1 MKIGKIISVEYD
13 KFRVRLFNSTRNST
27 VNIAGKVYYFGNI
40 GSYLK
45 TVNSTGEYIFC
56 EVTSII
62 DWVGKDGQV
71 YSAFNLDSSREMI
84 IKPVGTL
91 DNEGFKMGVGIFPQ
105 LYSDVEIVTDDD
117 LDKIL
122 RNKSEDAEPGVH
134 TAINIGRS
142 KSLINYEISLSID
155 KLFNIHTAVLGN
167 SGSGKSNTIA
177 HILHEIYRKEQ
188 NEALG
193 AKTIIFDA
201 NGEYPNAFGKEAN
214 LSRSIEPVF
223 YKPNITKAEKGYRVF
238 QLPYYLMNLDEWL
251 SFLMASER
259 TQKPFWDNVLQ
270 LCYKFYKIFNTQTD
284 EDAKKFVNYV
294 KWKLHIVLL
303 NIVTRID
310 SDTSKMTA
318 AKGAISALHKAC
330 ASNLGDKVDDSIRK
344 DFLDFLDICDNL
356 CVVNYGNNNDSLVN
370 ALKLFVGD
378 VEQKYVYLEPITNR
392 GNIEGYEC
400 KLSSRPK
407 EQCFLQIDEKE
418 ALEVDSHNLR
428 PGEYFDY
435 NYLKTAVEIVLIEEE
450 ARGNLRI
457 RDFISTL
464 ISRLDFF
471 LSNKECDFMKVNSQQ
486 FANVEEYLQEV
497 FGVTDGEELKHQL
510 ITIDSSEVGT
520 DILELMT
527 SVVSRMIFDY
537 RKKRTGEAR
546 HEAPI
551 HLILDEA
558 HRYIHKDA
566 NYIMRENIFE
576 KIAREG
582 RKYSL
587 YLVIS
592 SQRPSELSQTVLSQ
606 CGNYIVHRIQNE
618 VDMKYVYSVL
628 PYFSEDYLSKIK
640 QAVPG
645 EALIFGNCV
654 PMPLMVKVE
663 EAVPAPDSKNCNVSK
678 EWYKYETLAGED
690 CDEATI

>member
-27 VNIAGKVYYFGNI
+27 VNIAGRVYYFGNI

-91 DNEGFKMGVGIFPQ
+91 DEDGFKMGVGIFPQ
-105 LYSDVEIVTDDD
+105 LYSDVEIVTDAD

-122 RNKSEDAEPGVH
+122 RNKKEKEDEGIH
-134 TAINIGRS
+134 TSISIGRS
-142 KSLINYEISLSID
+142 KNLINYKISLSID

-177 HILHEIYRKEQ
+177 HILHEVYRKSE

-201 NGEYPNAFGKEAN
+201 NGEYPNAFGTNAH
-214 LSRSIEPVF
+214 LSNSIKPIF
-223 YKPNITKAEKGYRVF
+223 YKPNIVHAENGYQVF
-238 QLPYYLMNLDEWL
+238 NLPYYLMNLDEWL

-270 LCYKFYKIFNTQTD
+270 LCYKFYKIFNAKTE
-284 EDAKKFVNYV
+284 EDTKRFVNYV
-294 KWKLHIVLL
+294 KWKLHLVLL
-303 NIVTRID
+303 SIVTRID

-318 AKGAISALHKAC
+318 AKGAIAALRKAC
-330 ASNLGDKVDDSIRK
+330 ASNLGDNVSEDIKK
-344 DFLDFLDICDNL
+344 DFQSYLTICDQL
-356 CVVNYGNNNDSLVN
+356 CMVYFGNNNDSLVN
-370 ALKLFVGD
+370 ALKLFVASGEAECFYLD
-378 VEQKYVYLEPITNR
+378 AKYGRN
-392 GNIEGYEC
+392 GAMEGYEG
-400 KLSSRPK
+400 KLSREK
-407 EQCFLQIDEKE
+407 RQDCFVQINETD
-418 ALEVDSHNLR
+418 ALEVESNSLAA
-428 PGEYFDY
+428 GEYFDY
-435 NYLKTAVEIVLIEEE
+435 KYLKTAVDIVLIEEE

-464 ISRLDFF
+464 LSRLDFF
-471 LSNKECDFMKVNSQQ
+471 LNNRECEFMRVSSQDYH
-486 FANVEEYLQEV
+486 NYEEYLEKV
-497 FGVTDGEELKHQL
+497 LGIGDGASKCHQL
-510 ITIDSSEVGT
+510 ITIDSSEVGA

-527 SVVSRMIFDY
+527 SVISRMIFDY
-537 RKKRTGEAR
+537 RKKKTGDSR
-546 HEAPI
+546 HEKPI

-558 HRYIHKDA
+558 HRYIHKDG

-587 YLVIS
+587 YLIIS

-628 PYFSEDYLSKIK
+628 PYFSEDYISKIK
-640 QAVPG
+640 QATPG

-654 PMPLMVKVE
+654 PMPLMVIVE
-663 EAVPAPDSKNCNVSK
+663 EAVPAPDSKNCSVSK
-678 EWYKYETLAGED
+678 EWYKFETDSSAPGRV
-690 CDEATI
+690 

>member
-1 MKIGKIISVEYD
+1 MKIGKIISVEFD
-13 KFRVRLFNSTRNST
+13 KFRVRLFSSTRNST

-45 TVNSTGEYIFC
+45 TANSTGEHIFC
-56 EVTSII
+56 EVVSII
-62 DWVGKDGQV
+62 DWVGKDNQV

-84 IKPVGTL
+84 IKPIGTL
-91 DNEGFKMGVGIFPQ
+91 NGDDFKMGVGIFPQ
-105 LYSDVEIVTDDD
+105 LYSDVEIVTDID
-117 LDKIL
+117 LDIIL
-122 RNKSEDAEPGVH
+122 RNKEAEKGKGVH
-134 TAINIGRS
+134 TSISIGRS
-142 KSLINYEISLSID
+142 KNLINYEISLSID

-177 HILHEIYRKEQ
+177 HILHEIYQKEQ

-201 NGEYPNAFGKEAN
+201 NGEYPNVFGSEAN
-214 LSRSIEPVF
+214 LSGSIEPVF
-223 YKPNITKAEKGYRVF
+223 YKPNITNGEKGYRVF

-270 LCYKFYKIFNTQTD
+270 LCYKFYKIFNAQTE

-294 KWKLHIVLL
+294 KWKLHLVLL

-330 ASNLGDKVDDSIRK
+330 VSSLGEQVDEAIKK
-344 DFLDFLDICDNL
+344 DFIDYLDICDSL

-370 ALKLFVGD
+370 ALKLFVADGSP
-378 VEQKYVYLEPITNR
+378 KYFYLDAVYGRSN
-392 GNIEGYEC
+392 NIEGYEG
-400 KLSSRPK
+400 KLSSQHK
-407 EQCFLQIDEKE
+407 KQCFLQIDEQS

-450 ARGNLRI
+450 ARGNMRI

-471 LSNKECDFMKVNSQQ
+471 LNNKECEFMKTDSQH
-486 FANVEEYLQEV
+486 FLDEEDYLKQV
-497 FGVTDGEELKHQL
+497 FGIADEEELKHQL

-537 RKKRTGEAR
+537 RKKKTGDLR
-546 HEAPI
+546 HERPI
-551 HLILDEA
+551 HLMLDEA
-558 HRYIHKDA
+558 HRYIHKDTD
-566 NYIMRENIFE
+566 YIMRENIFE

-587 YLVIS
+587 YLIIS

-618 VDMKYVYSVL
+618 IDMKYVYSVL

-645 EALIFGNCV
+645 EALIFGNWAY
-654 PMPLMVKVE
+654 MTKRDL
-663 EAVPAPDSKNCNVSK
+663 
-678 EWYKYETLAGED
+678 KYHLKSL
-690 CDEATI
+690 I

>member
-13 KFRVRLFNSTRNST
+13 KFRVRLFSSTRNST

-45 TVNSTGEYIFC
+45 TANSTGGHIFC
-56 EVTSII
+56 EVVSII
-62 DWVGKDGQV
+62 DWVGKDNQV

-84 IKPVGTL
+84 IKPIGTL
-91 DNEGFKMGVGIFPQ
+91 NGEDFKMGVGIFPQ

-117 LDKIL
+117 LDIIL
-122 RNKSEDAEPGVH
+122 RNKEDDKEEGIH
-134 TAINIGRS
+134 CSITIGRS
-142 KSLINYEISLSID
+142 KNLINYEISLSIN

-177 HILHEIYRKEQ
+177 HILQEIYRKEN

-201 NGEYPNAFGKEAN
+201 NGEYPNAFGLEAE
-214 LSRSIEPVF
+214 LSGSIKPVF
-223 YKPNITKAEKGYRVF
+223 YKPNIAKTENGYKVF
-238 QLPYYLMNLDEWL
+238 RMPYYLMNLDEWL

-270 LCYKFYKIFNTQTD
+270 LCYKFYKIFNAQTD

-294 KWKLHIVLL
+294 KWKLHLVLL

-330 ASNLGDKVDDSIRK
+330 ASNLGDNVDENIKK

-378 VEQKYVYLEPITNR
+378 DEQKYVYLEAIVNR

-400 KLSSRPK
+400 KLSSKRK
-407 EQCFLQIDEKE
+407 GQSFLQIDEKE
-418 ALEVDSHNLR
+418 ALEVDSHSLR

-471 LSNKECDFMKVNSQQ
+471 LNNKECDFMKVDSQR
-486 FANVEEYLQEV
+486 FANDEQYLKEV
-497 FGVTDGEELKHQL
+497 FGIADDEELKHQL

-537 RKKRTGEAR
+537 RKKKGGDAR
-546 HEAPI
+546 HERPV

-587 YLVIS
+587 YLIIS

-618 VDMKYVYSVL
+618 IDMKYVYSVL

-663 EAVPAPDSKNCNVSK
+663 EAKPAPDSRNCEVSE
-678 EWYKYETLAGED
+678 EWYKYKTKSEEND
-690 CDEATI
+690 D

>member
-13 KFRVRLFNSTRNST
+13 KFRVRLFSSTRNST

-45 TVNSTGEYIFC
+45 TANSTGENIFC
-56 EVTSII
+56 EVVSVI
-62 DWVGKDGQV
+62 DWVGKENQV

-84 IKPVGTL
+84 IKPIGTL
-91 DNEGFKMGVGIFPQ
+91 NGDDFKMGVGIFPQ

-117 LDKIL
+117 LDIIL
-122 RNKSEDAEPGVH
+122 RNKEAENGEGVH
-134 TAINIGRS
+134 TSISIGHS
-142 KSLINYEISLSID
+142 KNLINYEISLSID

-177 HILHEIYRKEQ
+177 HILHEIYRKES

-201 NGEYPNAFGKEAN
+201 NGEYPNAFGAQAN
-214 LSRSIEPVF
+214 LSGIIKPVF
-223 YKPNITKAEKGYRVF
+223 YKPNISEGEKGYRKF

-270 LCYKFYKIFNTQTD
+270 LCYKFYKIFNAQTD
-284 EDAKKFVNYV
+284 EDARRFVNYV
-294 KWKLHIVLL
+294 KWKLHLVLL

-330 ASNLGDKVDDSIRK
+330 ASSLGDNVAEGIKK

-356 CVVNYGNNNDSLVN
+356 CVVTYGNNNDSLVN

-378 VEQKYVYLEPITNR
+378 DEQKYVYLEAITNR
-392 GNIEGYEC
+392 GNTERYEC

-407 EQCFLQIDEKE
+407 GQCFFQIDEKE
-418 ALEVDSHNLR
+418 ALEIDSHNLR

-471 LSNKECDFMKVNSQQ
+471 LNNKECDFMKVDSQR
-486 FANVEEYLQEV
+486 FANDEEYLKNV
-497 FGVTDGEELKHQL
+497 FGITDGKELSLQL

-537 RKKRTGEAR
+537 RKKKVGDSR
-546 HEAPI
+546 HERPV

-558 HRYIHKDA
+558 HRYIHKDT

-587 YLVIS
+587 YLIIS

-606 CGNYIVHRIQNE
+606 CGNYFVHRIQNE

-663 EAVPAPDSKNCNVSK
+663 EANPAPDSRNCAVSE
-678 EWYKYETLAGED
+678 EWYKYKTE
-690 CDEATI
+690 

>member
-105 LYSDVEIVTDDD
+105 LYSDVEIVTDND

-122 RNKSEDAEPGVH
+122 RSKSEDAEPGVH

-142 KSLINYEISLSID
+142 KSLINYEISLNIN

-177 HILHEIYRKEQ
+177 HILHEAYRKND
-188 NEALG
+188 NEAIG

-201 NGEYPNAFGKEAN
+201 NGEYPIAFGEDAK
-214 LSRSIEPVF
+214 LSDSIKPAF
-223 YKPNITKAEKGYRVF
+223 YKPNKRNDEIEYKTF
-238 QLPYYLMNLDEWL
+238 TLPYYLMNLDEWL

-270 LCYKFYKIFNTQTD
+270 LCYKFYKIFNANTD
-284 EDAKKFVNYV
+284 EDARRFVNYV
-294 KWKLHIVLL
+294 KWKLHLVLL
-303 NIVTRID
+303 NIVTRVD

-330 ASNLGDKVDDSIRK
+330 ASNLGDSVSNDIKN
-344 DFLDFLDICDNL
+344 DFQNYLEICDQL
-356 CVVNYGNNNDSLVN
+356 CMVNFGNNNDSLVN
-370 ALKLFVGD
+370 ALKMFVAD
-378 VEQKYVYLEPITNR
+378 DTPSYFYVEPVTRNAR
-392 GNIEGYEC
+392 TEGYEG
-400 KLSSRPK
+400 KLSNTSSNK
-407 EQCFLQIDEKE
+407 SFIQINEED
-418 ALEVDSHNLR
+418 AIDVDSKNLR
-428 PGEYFDY
+428 PGEFFDY
-435 NYLKTAVEIVLIEEE
+435 HYLKTAVEIVLLEEE

-471 LSNKECDFMKVNSQQ
+471 LNNRECEFMRVNSYEYKDS
-486 FANVEEYLQEV
+486 EEYLEKV
-497 FGVTDGEELKHQL
+497 FGISDTEKKNHQL

-663 EAVPAPDSKNCNVSK
+663 EADPAPDSKNCNVSK

-690 CDEATI
+690 CYDATI

>member
-13 KFRVRLFNSTRNST
+13 KFRVRLFSSTRNST

-45 TVNSTGEYIFC
+45 TANSTGENIFC
-56 EVTSII
+56 EVVSII
-62 DWVGKDGQV
+62 DWVGKDNQV

-84 IKPVGTL
+84 IKPIGTL
-91 DNEGFKMGVGIFPQ
+91 NGNDFKMGVGIFPQ

-117 LDKIL
+117 LDIIL
-122 RNKSEDAEPGVH
+122 RNKEVEKGEGVH
-134 TAINIGRS
+134 TSISIGRS
-142 KSLINYEISLSID
+142 KNLINYEISLSID

-177 HILHEIYRKEQ
+177 HILHEIYKKEN

-193 AKTIIFDA
+193 AKTIVFDA
-201 NGEYPNAFGKEAN
+201 NGEYPNALGTDAN

-223 YKPNITKAEKGYRVF
+223 YKPNIIKGDKGYRVF

-270 LCYKFYKIFNTQTD
+270 LCYKFYKIFNAQSD

-294 KWKLHIVLL
+294 KWKLHLVLL

-330 ASNLGDKVDDSIRK
+330 ASNLGDNVDESIKK

-378 VEQKYVYLEPITNR
+378 DKQDYVYLEPKLGNR
-392 GNIEGYEC
+392 GGLEGYEG
-400 KLSSRPK
+400 KLCSKRK
-407 EQCFLQIDEKE
+407 GQCFLQIDEKE

-471 LSNKECDFMKVNSQQ
+471 LNNKECDFMKVESQR
-486 FANVEEYLQEV
+486 FANDEEYLKEV
-497 FGVTDGEELKHQL
+497 FGITDNEELKHQL
-510 ITIDSSEVGT
+510 
-520 DILELMT
+520 
-527 SVVSRMIFDY
+527 R
-537 RKKRTGEAR
+537 
-546 HEAPI
+546 
-551 HLILDEA
+551 
-558 HRYIHKDA
+558 
-566 NYIMRENIFE
+566 
-576 KIAREG
+576 
-582 RKYSL
+582 
-587 YLVIS
+587 
-592 SQRPSELSQTVLSQ
+592 
-606 CGNYIVHRIQNE
+606 
-618 VDMKYVYSVL
+618 
-628 PYFSEDYLSKIK
+628 
-640 QAVPG
+640 
-645 EALIFGNCV
+645 
-654 PMPLMVKVE
+654 
-663 EAVPAPDSKNCNVSK
+663 
-678 EWYKYETLAGED
+678 
-690 CDEATI
+690 

>member
-13 KFRVRLFNSTRNST
+13 KFRVKLFNSTRNST

-45 TVNSTGEYIFC
+45 TVNSTGEHIFC

-62 DWVGKDGQV
+62 DWVGKDNQV
-71 YSAFNLDSSREMI
+71 YSAFNLDSSREII
-84 IKPVGTL
+84 IKPIGTL
-91 DNEGFKMGVGIFPQ
+91 NGDDFKMGVGIFPQ

-117 LDKIL
+117 LDTIL
-122 RNKSEDAEPGVH
+122 SNKEENEGEGIH
-134 TAINIGRS
+134 RTITIGRS
-142 KSLINYEISLSID
+142 KNLINYEISLSID

-177 HILHEIYRKEQ
+177 HILHEIYGKES

-201 NGEYPNAFGKEAN
+201 NGEYPNAFGVEAE
-214 LSRSIEPVF
+214 LSRNIKPVF
-223 YKPNITKAEKGYRVF
+223 YKPNITKSENGYKVF
-238 QLPYYLMNLDEWL
+238 QMPYYLMNLDEWL

-270 LCYKFYKIFNTQTD
+270 LCYKFYKIFNAKSD
-284 EDAKKFVNYV
+284 EDTKKFVNYV
-294 KWKLHIVLL
+294 KWKLHLVLL

-330 ASNLGDKVDDSIRK
+330 ASSLADNVDEGIK
-344 DFLDFLDICDNL
+344 NDFLDFLDICDSL
-356 CVVNYGNNNDSLVN
+356 CVVNYGNNNDSLIN

-378 VEQKYVYLEPITNR
+378 DEQKYVYLETIVNR
-392 GNIEGYEC
+392 GNIEGYEG
-400 KLSSRPK
+400 KLSTRPK
-407 EQCFLQIDEKE
+407 GRCFLQIDEKM

-471 LSNKECDFMKVNSQQ
+471 LNNKECDFMKVDSQLYV
-486 FANVEEYLQEV
+486 NDEDYLEQV
-497 FGVTDGEELKHQL
+497 FGISDDGELKHQL
-510 ITIDSSEVGT
+510 ITIDSSEVGA

-537 RKKRTGEAR
+537 RKKRTGDMR
-546 HEAPI
+546 HERPV

-558 HRYIHKDA
+558 HRYIHKDT

-663 EAVPAPDSKNCNVSK
+663 EAKPAPDSRNCNVSE
-678 EWYKYETLAGED
+678 EWYKYETKGELNND
-690 CDEATI
+690 

>member
-13 KFRVRLFNSTRNST
+13 KFRVRLFSSTRNST

-45 TVNSTGEYIFC
+45 TANSAGEHIFC
-56 EVTSII
+56 EVVSII
-62 DWVGKDGQV
+62 DWVGKENQV

-84 IKPVGTL
+84 IKPIGTL
-91 DNEGFKMGVGIFPQ
+91 SEDDFKMGVGIFPQ

-117 LDKIL
+117 LDIIL
-122 RNKSEDAEPGVH
+122 RNEEKDDKEGIHRSI
-134 TAINIGRS
+134 AIGCS
-142 KSLINYEISLSID
+142 KNLINYEISLSID

-177 HILHEIYRKEQ
+177 HILHEIYRKEH
-188 NEALG
+188 NEAFG

-201 NGEYPNAFGKEAN
+201 NGEYPNAFGSEAN
-214 LSRSIEPVF
+214 LSTSIKPVF
-223 YKPNITKAEKGYRVF
+223 YKPNIDKAENGYQVF

-259 TQKPFWDNVLQ
+259 TQKPFWDSVLQ
-270 LCYKFYKIFNTQTD
+270 LCYKFYKIFNAQTN
-284 EDAKKFVNYV
+284 EDVRKFVNYV
-294 KWKLHIVLL
+294 KWKLHLVLL

-330 ASNLGDKVDDSIRK
+330 ASSLGDNVDEGIKK

-378 VEQKYVYLEPITNR
+378 NEQKYVYLEEITNK
-392 GNIEGYEC
+392 GYKC
-400 KLSSRPK
+400 KLSSMPK
-407 EQCFLQIDEKE
+407 GQCFLQIDEIK

-471 LSNKECDFMKVNSQQ
+471 LNNKECDFMKIDSQEY
-486 FANVEEYLQEV
+486 ANDDDYLEKV
-497 FGVTDGEELKHQL
+497 FGISDSGELKHQL

-537 RKKRTGEAR
+537 RKKRTGDMR
-546 HEAPI
+546 HERPV

-558 HRYIHKDA
+558 HRYIHKDT

-587 YLVIS
+587 YLVVS

-663 EAVPAPDSKNCNVSK
+663 EASPAPDSRNCNVSE
-678 EWYKYETLAGED
+678 EWYKYYR
-690 CDEATI
+690 

>member
-13 KFRVRLFNSTRNST
+13 KFRVRLFSSTRNST

-45 TVNSTGEYIFC
+45 TANSTGENIFC
-56 EVTSII
+56 EVVSII
-62 DWVGKDGQV
+62 DWVGKENQV

-84 IKPVGTL
+84 IKPIGTL
-91 DNEGFKMGVGIFPQ
+91 NGDDFKMGVGIFPQ

-117 LDKIL
+117 LDVIL
-122 RNKSEDAEPGVH
+122 RSQETDKSEGVH
-134 TAINIGRS
+134 TSISIGRS
-142 KSLINYEISLSID
+142 KNLINYEISLSID

-177 HILHEIYRKEQ
+177 HILHEIYKKEL

-201 NGEYPNAFGKEAN
+201 NGEYPNAFGVEAE
-214 LSRSIEPVF
+214 LSCSIKPVF
-223 YKPNITKAEKGYRVF
+223 YKPNIATKEKGYRVF

-270 LCYKFYKIFNTQTD
+270 LCYKFYKIFNAQTE
-284 EDAKKFVNYV
+284 EDTKKFVNYV
-294 KWKLHIVLL
+294 KWKLHLVLL

-330 ASNLGDKVDDSIRK
+330 ASNLGENVDNSIKK
-344 DFLDFLDICDNL
+344 DFLDFLNICDNL

-370 ALKLFVGD
+370 ALKLFVADG
-378 VEQKYVYLEPITNR
+378 EKEFVYLEPVWDR
-392 GNIEGYEC
+392 GKIVGYEGRT
-400 KLSSRPK
+400 SSK
-407 EQCFLQIDEKE
+407 KSDQCFVQIDENE
-418 ALEVDSHNLR
+418 ALEVDNHNLK

-471 LSNKECDFMKVNSQQ
+471 LNNKECNFMKVDSQS
-486 FANVEEYLQEV
+486 FMNDEDYLCKV
-497 FGVTDGEELKHQL
+497 FGISDEDERKHQL

-537 RKKRTGEAR
+537 RKKKVGDTR
-546 HEAPI
+546 HERPV

-558 HRYIHKDA
+558 HRYIHKDT

-587 YLVIS
+587 YLIIS

-663 EAVPAPDSKNCNVSK
+663 EAHPAPDSRNCNVSN
-678 EWYKYETLAGED
+678 EWYKLETKE
-690 CDEATI
+690 IS

>member
-13 KFRVRLFNSTRNST
+13 KFRARLFSSTRNST
-27 VNIAGKVYYFGNI
+27 VNIAGKVYCFGNI

-45 TVNSTGEYIFC
+45 TVNSTGEYILC
-56 EVTSII
+56 EVVSII
-62 DWVGKDGQV
+62 DWVGKDNLV

-84 IKPVGTL
+84 IKPIGTL
-91 DNEGFKMGVGIFPQ
+91 NGGDFKMGVGIFPQ

-117 LDKIL
+117 LDIIL
-122 RNKSEDAEPGVH
+122 RSKEAEKGEGVH
-134 TAINIGRS
+134 TSICIGRS
-142 KSLINYEISLSID
+142 KNLINYEISLSID

-177 HILHEIYRKEQ
+177 HILHEIYKKEN

-193 AKTIIFDA
+193 AKIIIFDA
-201 NGEYPNAFGKEAN
+201 NGEYPNAFGSDAE
-214 LSRSIEPVF
+214 LSRSIAPVF
-223 YKPNITKAEKGYRVF
+223 YKPNIKKGENGYQVF

-270 LCYKFYKIFNTQTD
+270 LCYKFYKIFNAQTD
-284 EDAKKFVNYV
+284 DDAKKFVNYV
-294 KWKLHIVLL
+294 KWKLHLVLL

-330 ASNLGDKVDDSIRK
+330 ASNLGNNVDESIKK

-378 VEQKYVYLEPITNR
+378 DNQKYVYLDFVRGNR
-392 GNIEGYEC
+392 GTFEGYEG
-400 KLSSRPK
+400 KLSSKR
-407 EQCFLQIDEKE
+407 EGQCFLQINEKE

-450 ARGNLRI
+450 ARGNFRI

-471 LSNKECDFMKVNSQQ
+471 LNNKECDFMKGNSQR
-486 FANVEEYLQEV
+486 FANDEEYLKEV
-497 FGVTDGEELKHQL
+497 FGIADDEEFKHQL

-537 RKKRTGEAR
+537 RKKKVGDTR
-546 HEAPI
+546 HERPV

-558 HRYIHKDA
+558 HRYIHKDT
-566 NYIMRENIFE
+566 NYIMRDNIFE

-587 YLVIS
+587 YLIIS

-663 EAVPAPDSKNCNVSK
+663 EAKPAPDSRNCDVSA
-678 EWYKYETLAGED
+678 EWYKYKTE
-690 CDEATI
+690 I

>member
-27 VNIAGKVYYFGNI
+27 VNIAGRVYYFGNI

-84 IKPVGTL
+84 IKPVGTI
-91 DNEGFKMGVGIFPQ
+91 DDEGFKMGVGIFPQ
-105 LYSDVEIVTDDD
+105 LYSDVEIVTDSD

-122 RNKSEDAEPGVH
+122 RNKADGEKDGIH
-134 TAINIGRS
+134 TSIDIGRS
-142 KSLINYEISLSID
+142 KNLINYKISLNID

-177 HILHEIYRKEQ
+177 HILHEVYRKKD
-188 NEALG
+188 NEAIG

-201 NGEYPNAFGKEAN
+201 NGEYPNAFGSDAL
-214 LSRSIEPVF
+214 LSDSIKPVF
-223 YKPNITKAEKGYRVF
+223 YKPNISKAEKSYEVF

-251 SFLMASER
+251 AFLMASER

-270 LCYKFYKIFNTQTD
+270 LCYKFYRIFNAKTD
-284 EDAKKFVNYV
+284 EDVKRFVNYV
-294 KWKLHIVLL
+294 KWKLHLVLL

-318 AKGAISALHKAC
+318 AKGAIVALQKAC
-330 ASNLGDKVDDSIRK
+330 ASNLGENVNEDIKE
-344 DFLDFLDICDNL
+344 DFQNYLTICDKL
-356 CVVNYGNNNDSLVN
+356 CMVNFGNNNDSLVN
-370 ALKLFVGD
+370 ALKLFVANGD
-378 VEQKYVYLEPITNR
+378 AEYFYLDAKYGRNGVL
-392 GNIEGYEC
+392 EGYEG
-400 KLSSRPK
+400 KLSDTK
-407 EQCFLQIDEKE
+407 VQDCFVQIDETD
-418 ALEVDSHNLR
+418 ALDVESKNLTA
-428 PGEYFDY
+428 GEYFDY
-435 NYLKTAVEIVLIEEE
+435 KYLKTAVEIVLIEEE

-471 LSNKECDFMKVNSQQ
+471 LNNRECDFMRSASSEYHNY
-486 FANVEEYLQEV
+486 EEYLEKV
-497 FGVTDGEELKHQL
+497 FGIGDGVDKCHQP

-527 SVVSRMIFDY
+527 SVISRMIFDY
-537 RKKRTGEAR
+537 RKKKTGDTR
-546 HEAPI
+546 HEEPI

-587 YLVIS
+587 FLIIS

-628 PYFSEDYLSKIK
+628 PYFSEDYVSKIK
-640 QAVPG
+640 QSTPG

-663 EAVPAPDSKNCNVSK
+663 EADPAPDSKNCNVSE
-678 EWYKYETLAGED
+678 EWYKYKPIINGV
-690 CDEATI
+690 

>member
-13 KFRVRLFNSTRNST
+13 KFRVRLFSSTRNST

-45 TVNSTGEYIFC
+45 TANSTGEHIFC
-56 EVTSII
+56 EVVSII
-62 DWVGKDGQV
+62 DWVGKDNQV

-84 IKPVGTL
+84 IKPIGTL
-91 DNEGFKMGVGIFPQ
+91 SGDGFKMGVGIFPQ
-105 LYSDVEIVTDDD
+105 LYSDVEIVTDGD
-117 LDKIL
+117 LDIIL
-122 RNKSEDAEPGVH
+122 RNKEAEKGKGIH
-134 TAINIGRS
+134 TSINIGRS
-142 KSLINYEISLSID
+142 KNLINYEISLSID

-201 NGEYPNAFGKEAN
+201 NGEYPNAFGSEAN
-214 LSRSIEPVF
+214 LSGSIEPVF
-223 YKPNITKAEKGYRVF
+223 YKPNIARGEKGYRVF

-270 LCYKFYKIFNTQTD
+270 LCYKFYKIFNAQTK
-284 EDAKKFVNYV
+284 EYAKKFVNYV
-294 KWKLHIVLL
+294 KWKLHLVLL

-330 ASNLGDKVDDSIRK
+330 AGRLGDNVDESIKR
-344 DFLDFLDICDNL
+344 DFLDFLDICDRL
-356 CVVNYGNNNDSLVN
+356 CMVNYGNNNDSLVN

-378 VEQKYVYLEPITNR
+378 DEQKYIYLEAITNK
-392 GNIEGYEC
+392 GNIEGFEC
-400 KLSSRPK
+400 KLSSRLK
-407 EQCFLQIDEKE
+407 SQCFLQIDEKE
-418 ALEVDSHNLR
+418 ALEVDCHNLR

-435 NYLKTAVEIVLIEEE
+435 NYLKTAVEIVVIEEE

-471 LSNKECDFMKVNSQQ
+471 LNNKECDFMKVDSHR
-486 FANVEEYLQEV
+486 FANDEEYLKEV
-497 FGVTDGEELKHQL
+497 FGILDNGELKHQL

-537 RKKRTGEAR
+537 RKKKVGNTR
-546 HEAPI
+546 HERPI

-558 HRYIHKDA
+558 HRYIHKDT

-587 YLVIS
+587 YLIIS
-592 SQRPSELSQTVLSQ
+592 SQRPSELSPTVLSQ

-645 EALIFGNCV
+645 EALIFGNGV

-663 EAVPAPDSKNCNVSK
+663 EAKPAPDSRNCVVSE
-678 EWYKYETLAGED
+678 EWYKYKTEENNSNH
-690 CDEATI
+690 